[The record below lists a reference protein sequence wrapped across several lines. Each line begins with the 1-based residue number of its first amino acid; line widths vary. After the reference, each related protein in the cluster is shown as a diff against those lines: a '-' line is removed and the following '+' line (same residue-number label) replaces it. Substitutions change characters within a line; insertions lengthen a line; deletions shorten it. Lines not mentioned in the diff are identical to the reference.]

1 MTAAS
6 VGYTVLV
13 IILCTQFTC
22 EMVHTSLS
30 TVPRLN
36 IQNMSTFKWAEFL
49 LFSIKTHLQGRSDW
63 LPCQCINSFDNV
75 LCEVLIFL
83 ELQPQAAFKL
93 KIPNPKFHWKYNS
106 IFTNYS

>member
-1 MTAAS
+1 MTQ
-6 VGYTVLV
+6 YTKH
-13 IILCTQFTC
+13 
-22 EMVHTSLS
+22 E
-30 TVPRLN
+30 R
-36 IQNMSTFKWAEFL
+36 FKWAEFL

-93 KIPNPKFHWKYNS
+93 RILTPNS
-106 IFTNYS
+106 IGNIIAFLQTIAEYLSY